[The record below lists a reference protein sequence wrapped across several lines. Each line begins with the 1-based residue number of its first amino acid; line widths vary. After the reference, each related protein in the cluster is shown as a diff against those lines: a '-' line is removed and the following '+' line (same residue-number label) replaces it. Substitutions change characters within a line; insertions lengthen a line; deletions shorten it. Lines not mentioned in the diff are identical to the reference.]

1 MPRSASPAAARPA
14 RRAPHTAGPAS
25 RAAQAHESLR
35 REILAG
41 HLPPGT
47 RLIEVEIASRL
58 GLSRT
63 PVRAALARLESD
75 GLAVNQGH
83 AGLTVTRL
91 DQGMVG
97 ELYAI
102 REVLEGTAAR
112 LAARHAS
119 DIEIDL
125 LRDIARRD
133 IACRGDADKLAA
145 NNRLLHQTLYRH
157 AHNRYLLKTLNA
169 LQESM
174 VLLGRTALSIPAR
187 QRASFEEHQAIIDAL
202 AARDA
207 DRAEA
212 LMRAHVRGAYK
223 GHLAL
228 RLDPP

>member
-1 MPRSASPAAARPA
+1 MPRTASAALARPA
-14 RRAPHTAGPAS
+14 RRAPHVAGPAS
-25 RAAQAHESLR
+25 RGALAYDALR
-35 REILAG
+35 RDILSG
-41 HLPPGT
+41 QLPPGT
-47 RLIEVEIASRL
+47 RLIEVDIAARL

-75 GLAVNQGH
+75 GLVVNEGN
-83 AGLTVTRL
+83 AGLIVVRL

-97 ELYAI
+97 ELYVI

-119 DIEIDL
+119 DIEISM
-125 LRDIARRD
+125 LRDIALRD
-133 IACRGDADKLAA
+133 HACNGDPEKLAA
-145 NNRLLHQTLYRH
+145 NNRLLHQTLYRY
-157 AHNRYLLKTLNA
+157 AHNRYLLKTLNS

-187 QRASFEEHQAIIDAL
+187 RQESFDEHQAIIDAL
-202 AARDA
+202 QARDA
-207 DRAEA
+207 ERAET

-228 RLDPP
+228 RLEQA